1 MTSTDSRV
9 GNYRPSRGRSAGVWP
24 NRRVHPTIWC
34 RISIQKDR
42 EHPHHL
48 KICYPVENKQYN
60 SCSPMPSSTH
70 VPNQLHGYSLQFTEC
85 VSVLVDAA
93 IGDSVSVEVLDDV
106 ALRSEGGKTGLIQ
119 TKAGT
124 GANPISDG
132 ALEMWKS
139 FRNWI
144 DQINAKEID
153 PNKSTFTLYV
163 GAFHKG
169 KLCSLM
175 SAARTTAEVD
185 DALKKIEAK
194 FITPATKKF
203 RKELGKEIREQVEV
217 VLDPKNRKQL
227 ALIVSKFDYRHGS
240 GDSYV
245 DLRSK
250 FAKMAIQDSLL
261 DLVMDRMA
269 GWTKRC
275 IDNAI
280 ENGKPPIVEVKDFR
294 EELNSYHVKLI
305 NQPFLERFT
314 EETLVT
320 DHAQHSWKLYY
331 RQLTLIEADSTE
343 LMEAV
348 GNYLSARAHAVRYV
362 REGIINETS
371 LPDYAKELNTLW
383 MNLKKKWELQATTK
397 GDVHFG
403 KSLLNDC
410 SLQKTKLQGGDVPT
424 FFMCGCFHELANH
437 LEIGWH
443 PKFLELLGG
452 GNAAL

>member
-1 MTSTDSRV
+1 
-9 GNYRPSRGRSAGVWP
+9 
-24 NRRVHPTIWC
+24 
-34 RISIQKDR
+34 
-42 EHPHHL
+42 
-48 KICYPVENKQYN
+48 
-60 SCSPMPSSTH
+60 MPSSTH

-85 VSVLVDAA
+85 VGVLVDAA
-93 IGDSVSVEVLDDV
+93 VGDSVSIEVIDDV

-124 GANPISDG
+124 GANPVSDG
-132 ALEMWKS
+132 AVEMWKS

-153 PNKSTFTLYV
+153 PNKSAFTLYV
-163 GAFHKG
+163 GSAHKG

-175 SAARTTAEVD
+175 SAARTPAEVN
-185 DALKKIEAK
+185 DALEKIRAR
-194 FITPATKKF
+194 FCTPTTKKF
-203 RKELGKEIREQVEV
+203 RRELGTEIREQIEV
-217 VLDPKNRKQL
+217 VLDPKNCKQL
-227 ALIVSKFDYRHGS
+227 ALVISKFDYRHGS
-240 GDSYV
+240 GDSHA
-245 DLRSK
+245 DLRNK

-275 IDNAI
+275 IDKAI
-280 ENGKPPIVEVKDFR
+280 EDGKSPTIEVKDFR

-314 EETLVT
+314 EETLVS
-320 DHAQHSWKLYY
+320 DHTQHSSKLYY
-331 RQLTLIEADSTE
+331 RQLTLIEAESTE

-362 REGIINETS
+362 REGTINQTS
-371 LPDYAKELNTLW
+371 LADYANELHTLW
-383 MNLKKKWELQATTK
+383 LNLKKKWELQSTARS
-397 GDVHFG
+397 DVHFG

-410 SLQKTKLQGGDVPT
+410 SLQKTKLQGGDAPT
-424 FFMCGCFHELANH
+424 FFMCGCFHELADR

-443 PKFLELLGG
+443 PKFVELLGG
-452 GNAAL
+452 SNATV